1 MSTIDVSSNID
12 FNDKSNKAYVY
23 KASLGDKEEAAK
35 IASEIFSKVNTK
47 IDESQNDEYDDTIV
61 FKSQDGNYSL
71 WVNYTGNTTWFIYYK
86 EFKGKENLSYK
97 DVQALLSK
105 FDIDL
110 PKEASFEDNGEGRY
124 SIYLDMVKFK
134 DVYLDGQ
141 LNFKI
146 GEDDKVYGF
155 SNNIISYKPYKE
167 YEILT
172 SKEAYNKILNGEFKI
187 YDEFA
192 KNLDKIEIIDFK
204 LSYSLDTKG
213 FYQPIYN
220 FDVKLDGE
228 KSQIHIPAIKDK

>member
-1 MSTIDVSSNID
+1 MSTIDVSSNVD

-23 KASLGDKEEAAK
+23 KAAVGDKEEATK

-71 WVNYTGNTTWFIYYK
+71 WVDYIGNTTWFIYHK

-110 PKEASFEDNGEGRY
+110 PKDASFEDNGEGRY

-134 DVYLDGQ
+134 DVYLYGQ
-141 LNFKI
+141 LNCKI
-146 GEDDKVYGF
+146 GEDDKVYGLV
-155 SNNIISYKPYKE
+155 IILFLISH
-167 YEILT
+167 
-172 SKEAYNKILNGEFKI
+172 
-187 YDEFA
+187 
-192 KNLDKIEIIDFK
+192 
-204 LSYSLDTKG
+204 TKSMR
-213 FYQPIYN
+213 F
-220 FDVKLDGE
+220 
-228 KSQIHIPAIKDK
+228 